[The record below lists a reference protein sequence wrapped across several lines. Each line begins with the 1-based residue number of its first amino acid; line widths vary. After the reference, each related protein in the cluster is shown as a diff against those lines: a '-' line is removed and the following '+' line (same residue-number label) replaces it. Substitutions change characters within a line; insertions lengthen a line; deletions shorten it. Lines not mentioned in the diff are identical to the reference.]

1 MLADLVAVG
10 TVDGIVL
17 WGAYVAPTVSTRSLS
32 IDAVC
37 WFHGDTGS
45 FHHQLYL
52 DLGARFAAEGVAF
65 LSANRR
71 GHDLVA
77 NGAPDGPLQGYAH
90 ESVSDA
96 PLDYAPWFE
105 LLRAR
110 GHRAIAIAGHSGG
123 AVRAVYTQA
132 TASLDDVRAVLAVS
146 PGEYDHDGLRA
157 LHEPLFAET
166 YARAERLVA
175 AGEPD
180 AYLRPGIP
188 WGASWTASR
197 FVDCFHADNRYS
209 VVRRAPSLRVPALF
223 VFGGEECADGA
234 SDELP
239 VCGYAMRQLR
249 AAALPGV
256 TVEVVEGANHGYV
269 ERGAEL
275 FATLRGWLA
284 AL

>member
-1 MLADLVAVG
+1 MLADLVPVQTA
-10 TVDGIVL
+10 DGVVL
-17 WGAYVAPTVSTRSLS
+17 WGAYLAPTVSARALPV
-32 IDAVC
+32 DAVC

-45 FHHQLYL
+45 FHRQLYL
-52 DLGARFAAEGVAF
+52 DLGARFAAQGVVF

-77 NGAPDGPLQGYAH
+77 NGAADGPLQGYAH
-90 ESVSDA
+90 ETVSEA
-96 PLDYAPWFE
+96 PLDYAAWFA

-132 TASLDDVRAVLAVS
+132 TAPLDDVRAVLAVS

-157 LHEPLFAET
+157 LHDPLFAET
-166 YARAERLVA
+166 YARAEQLVA

-188 WGASWTASR
+188 WGASWTAAR

-209 VVRRAPSLRVPALF
+209 VVRRAPSVGVPALF
-223 VFGGEECADGA
+223 VFGGEECALGGA
-234 SDELP
+234 EELP
-239 VCGYAMRQLR
+239 VCGYAMRTLR

-269 ERGAEL
+269 ERGPAL
-275 FATLRGWLA
+275 FETLRGWLA
-284 AL
+284 RL

>member
-1 MLADLVAVG
+1 VLADLVAVG
-10 TVDGIVL
+10 TADGVAL
-17 WGAYVAPTVSTRSLS
+17 WGAYLAPTVSARTLPV
-32 IDAVC
+32 DAVC

-45 FHHQLYL
+45 FHRQLYL
-52 DLGARFAAEGVAF
+52 DLGARFAAQGVAF

-77 NGAPDGPLQGYAH
+77 NGAPGGPLQGYAH
-90 ESVSDA
+90 ESVGDA
-96 PLDYAPWFE
+96 PLDHAAWFE

-132 TASLDDVRAVLAVS
+132 TAPLAEVRAVLAVS
-146 PGEYDHDGLRA
+146 PGEYDHAGLRA
-157 LHEPLFAET
+157 LHEPVFAET
-166 YARAERLVA
+166 YARAQALVA

-188 WGASWTASR
+188 WAASWTAAR
-197 FVDCFHADNRYS
+197 FVDCFNADDRYS
-209 VVRRAPSLRVPALF
+209 VVRRARRLAVPALF
-223 VFGGEECADGA
+223 VFGGEECAIGGA
-234 SDELP
+234 DELP

-256 TVEVVEGANHGYV
+256 TVEVVDGANHGYV
-269 ERGAEL
+269 GREL
-275 FATLRGWLA
+275 ALFETLRGWLA